1 MLKVFQSF
9 VILFCLIRA
18 YFIDQGFPIFTCFIQ
33 FICQPQI
40 VILFGWIWAIN
51 SDHYLGRKT
60 SSLNYYWRPPMD
72 VSLETPRCLLETP
85 TTWVSNKIMWVHNE
99 NRGSA
104 MKIWGSPV
112 EIWGSPVKIW
122 ESPVKIWGSPRESR
136 VFQRKYEG
144 FQGNYGVS
152 TENLGVFNITPMKM
166 ISSQAPLKFRLL
178 LNQENFYIF
187 LYFT

>member
-122 ESPVKIWGSPRESR
+122 GSPVKIWGVSNESLGFSNENMRVSKEIMGSPLRIWGSLILLQWR
-136 VFQRKYEG
+136 WFLPRRRL
-144 FQGNYGVS
+144 
-152 TENLGVFNITPMKM
+152 NLD
-166 ISSQAPLKFRLL
+166 
-178 LNQENFYIF
+178 YC
-187 LYFT
+187 